1 MVTMASVPF
10 SFRLDESLKKR
21 LEQAAQGQD
30 RSASYMA
37 VKAIEQFL
45 NARDTKRSA
54 IEEAVKEADKG
65 VFISSQAM
73 NNWMD
78 SWESDEELPVPEPD
92 IFPIKS

>member
-10 SFRLDESLKKR
+10 SFRLDEGLKKR

-45 NARDTKRSA
+45 NARDTKRLA

-65 VFISSQAM
+65 VFISSQTM

-78 SWESDEELPVPEPD
+78 SWGSEEELPAPEPD
-92 IFPIKS
+92 IFPTKS

>member
-10 SFRLDESLKKR
+10 SFRLDKSLKKR
-21 LEQAAQGQD
+21 
-30 RSASYMA
+30 S
-37 VKAIEQFL
+37 
-45 NARDTKRSA
+45 DTKCSA

-78 SWESDEELPVPEPD
+78 SWGSEKELPAAEPD
-92 IFPIKS
+92 IFPTKS